1 MPVLTPPRRFF
12 ASMLRP
18 IATYLRTL
26 ESLYSERPYFVGLKA
41 RMMATFSLLLLALMP
56 FNMFKV
62 VWLDQPMPA
71 FRIAFNLSMGL
82 SALLA
87 LRWLRK
93 GKLEWAGSVLALN
106 IIPVHLLILLTPHY
120 FEPLATAYL
129 IYAID
134 LVFLLVALV
143 FASQRMAIAVLVI
156 VVAGQFGFYMRELQ
170 DPIAGSLRFAADTLM
185 REGLV
190 LLGLIFVLGFILV
203 RMIETAHRLSLEAL
217 NKAKAVNENLERMVS
232 ERTRALEVATLRAN
246 EASQAKG
253 DFLANM
259 SHEIR
264 TPLNGIIAWS
274 ELLRKRPDLPPQA
287 AAHVRLISESGE
299 LLLKQLGDILDFS
312 KIEAGQMTLETHR
325 FELAPLVSD
334 CAALVESNAAQGGVI
349 LDYRVATDL
358 PAQFEGDSFRLRQ
371 VLLNLVANA
380 IKFTPPGGCVR
391 FLVTGAGTHADG
403 RMLLRFEVSDTGIG
417 MDEEALKRLFQR
429 FTQADSSTTRRYGG
443 TGLGL
448 AISSRIVGVMGGRI
462 EVSSTP
468 GKGSVFHFSLPFKAV
483 EPVTSAGAASGARL
497 ARLGLRV
504 LVVEDNLMNRR
515 IIGAQLDELGCKHA
529 MAVDGEQALVA
540 LLRDPLPDVILM
552 DCHMPNLDGWETTR
566 RVRAWALS
574 TEATEL
580 QKLIAKLPIIAL
592 TAAALPEERQRC
604 LDAGMSDFV
613 SKPVKLGELHQALKG
628 FAKQPNPLSEVAGA

>member
-1 MPVLTPPRRFF
+1 
-12 ASMLRP
+12 MLRP
-18 IATYLRTL
+18 LATYLKAL
-26 ESLYSERPYFVGLKA
+26 ESLYTERPYFVGMKV
-41 RMMATFSLLLLALMP
+41 RLLA
-56 FNMFKV
+56 MFSMLLILLFPLNIAKV
-62 VWLDQPMPA
+62 LWLQQPMA
-71 FRIAFNLSMGL
+71 EFRIAFNLCMGL

-87 LRWLRK
+87 LKWLRS
-93 GKLEWAGSVLALN
+93 GRLDWAGNVLALN
-106 IIPVHLLILLTPHY
+106 IIPVHMLVLATPHY
-120 FEPLATAYL
+120 YEPLATAYL
-129 IYAID
+129 LYTID
-134 LVFLLVALV
+134 LVFLLIALV
-143 FASQRMAIAVLVI
+143 FSTGRVAGVVLVI
-156 VVAGQFGFYMRELQ
+156 VVAGQFGFYVRELQ
-170 DPIAGSLRFAADTLM
+170 EPITGSLRFAANTLM

-190 LLGLIFVLGFILV
+190 LLGLFFVLGLILV
-203 RMIETAHRLSLEAL
+203 RMIETAHRLSMDTL
-217 NKAKAVNENLERMVS
+217 NKAKSVNENLERLVS
-232 ERTRALEVATLRAN
+232 ERTRALEAATLRAN

-274 ELLRKRPDLPPQA
+274 ELLRKRSDLPPQA

-299 LLLKQLGDILDFS
+299 LLLKQLGDVLDFS
-312 KIEAGQMTLETHR
+312 KIEAGQMTLEMHR
-325 FELAPLVSD
+325 FDLVSLVSD

-391 FLVTGAGTHADG
+391 FVVTGAGIQPDG

-417 MDEEALKRLFQR
+417 MDEGALKRLFQR

-462 EVSSTP
+462 EVNSTQ
-468 GKGSVFHFSLPFKAV
+468 GKGSVFYFSLPFQAIS
-483 EPVTSAGAASGARL
+483 PVPSTGAAPSSRL
-497 ARLGLRV
+497 ARLGLRI

-515 IIGAQLDELGCKHA
+515 IIGAQLDELGCKHS
-529 MAVDGEQALVA
+529 MAVDGEQALIA

-566 RVRAWALS
+566 RVRGWAS
-574 TEATEL
+574 APDSTEL
-580 QKLIAKLPIIAL
+580 QKLISQRPIIAL

-613 SKPVKLGELHQALKG
+613 SKPVKLGELHQALRV
-628 FAKQPNPLSEVAGA
+628 FAVQPATLSPVAGS